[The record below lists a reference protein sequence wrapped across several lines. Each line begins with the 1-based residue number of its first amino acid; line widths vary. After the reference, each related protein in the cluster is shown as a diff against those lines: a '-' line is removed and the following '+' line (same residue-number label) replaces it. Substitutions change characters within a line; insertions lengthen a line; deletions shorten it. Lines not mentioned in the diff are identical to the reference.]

1 MDTKWATTE
10 LAWTSHPETGVSFM
24 CSLIPLAQRKT
35 RKSRQR
41 DLRSNR
47 DLQGFLGTAQYVSR
61 AQQDA
66 PLREQKKKKKKIRRN
81 PISVARPVAD
91 VPSPPARPRLK
102 RGKKKAISLIK

>member
-1 MDTKWATTE
+1 MFSLCFFLSLLLTETLMDTKWATTE

-47 DLQGFLGTAQYVSR
+47 DLQGFLVTAQYVPLTR
-61 AQQDA
+61 QDA
-66 PLREQKKKKKKIRRN
+66 PLREQKKRYAAIQFQQPAQSQMFLPLPPRR
-81 PISVARPVAD
+81 V
-91 VPSPPARPRLK
+91 
-102 RGKKKAISLIK
+102 